1 MKLLGRS
8 KNGGGEDA
16 APRTAQVA
24 EAADA
29 LAEAVELAEGRLPQD
44 SVELARQIVAKTGER
59 LRHGSDHTL
68 VAVLGATG
76 GGKSSLTNALVG
88 DDVATTGVR
97 RPTTTSTLACHWGDD
112 DPHPLLDWLE
122 IVNRHAV
129 TPAAASGA
137 ADDESADATDG
148 GPSLDGLI
156 LLDVPDHDSVEI
168 ANRLEMERI
177 AEHADLLLW
186 VTDPE
191 KYADLAMHAY
201 LARLSAH
208 GAVMAMVLN
217 KADTLRPDQMGHC
230 RADLMLLLQD
240 VGLYEPEVLTASA
253 TSDPPQIDAVRDL
266 LARAVADRRAM
277 TDRLRADIGHAAGE
291 LLADLG
297 GDDAATNTVSSKTA
311 DNLARELV
319 DAAGLEPVCDAV
331 AAGHRRDAAAA
342 AGWPFTR
349 WVRRLRPHPLRR
361 LRLQE
366 GSTGRSS
373 LPEASGIQKTRTDG
387 AIRTAVA
394 DTTAELADPW
404 PDLVRDAATPDQ
416 AELHDRLDGAV
427 SGAVRSYGSRR
438 PRWWSVI
445 NVVQL
450 ILAVAV
456 VVGLVW
462 LGLLAVAAY
471 LQLPDIPTPS
481 YRRIPVPTGLAVGG
495 ALIGLLLAFLARRLA
510 VVGARRRRGAVRKA
524 ATDAVGEVA
533 DDLVMEPMRREL
545 AKRGELHERL
555 TDAVEAATPSRR
567 DRRRRR

>member
-8 KNGGGEDA
+8 TDGGGDDVG
-16 APRTAQVA
+16 PRTAQVA

-29 LAEAVELAEGRLPQD
+29 LAAAVDLAEGRLPQD
-44 SVELARQIVAKTGER
+44 SVELARQIVDKTSER

-88 DDVATTGVR
+88 GDVATTGVR

-112 DPHPLLDWLE
+112 DPHALLDWLE

-129 TPAAASGA
+129 TSAPPEDRPP
-137 ADDESADATDG
+137 DD
-148 GPSLDGLI
+148 GPSLDGGSPLGGLI
-156 LLDVPDHDSVEI
+156 LLDVPDHDSVEV

-191 KYADLAMHAY
+191 KYGDAAMHAY

-217 KADTLRPDQMGHC
+217 KADTLRPEQMGHC

-240 VGLYEPEVLTASA
+240 VGLYEPEVLTAAA
-253 TSDPPQIDAVRDL
+253 TSDPPQVDAVRHL

-291 LLADLG
+291 LLTDLG
-297 GDDAATNTVSSKTA
+297 GADAGTHTVTSKTA
-311 DNLARELV
+311 DKLARELV
-319 DAAGLEPVCDAV
+319 DAAGLEPVCAAV

-342 AGWPFTR
+342 TGWPFSR
-349 WVRRLRPHPLRR
+349 WVRQLRPHPLRR

-373 LPEASGIQKTRTDG
+373 LPAPSGIQKTRTDG
-387 AIRTAVA
+387 AIRGAVA

-404 PDLVRDAATPDQ
+404 PDLVREAATPDP

-427 SGAVRSYGSRR
+427 SGAVRAYGSRN
-438 PRWWSVI
+438 PRWWSLV
-445 NVVQL
+445 NVLQL
-450 ILAVAV
+450 LLAVAV
-456 VVGLVW
+456 VVGAVW
-462 LGLLAVAAY
+462 LGLLAAAAY
-471 LQLPDIPTPS
+471 FQLPEIPTPS
-481 YRRIPVPTGLAVGG
+481 YRRIPVPTGLAIGG
-495 ALIGLLLAFLARRLA
+495 ALLGLLLAVVSRRLA
-510 VVGARRRRGAVRKA
+510 LVGARRRQRAVRKA

-533 DDLVMEPMRREL
+533 DDLVIEPMRREL